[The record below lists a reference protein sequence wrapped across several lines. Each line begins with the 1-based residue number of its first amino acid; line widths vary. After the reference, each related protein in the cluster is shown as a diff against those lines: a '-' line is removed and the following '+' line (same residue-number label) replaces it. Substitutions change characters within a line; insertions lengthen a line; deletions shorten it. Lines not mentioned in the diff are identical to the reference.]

1 MQMTQA
7 EFDREKR
14 YQVVMHFVRKMLQ
27 DGLISEEE
35 YRQIDT
41 KNRLELHPK
50 TGDLISG
57 KSLIEAGYRANMTHG
72 KEALLYE
79 EDHKT

>member
-1 MQMTQA
+1 MRMTQA

-14 YQVVMHFVRKMLQ
+14 YQVVMHFVRKMLH

-50 TGDLISG
+50 TGDLISQNLSPPHRSLSPG
-57 KSLIEAGYRANMTHG
+57 KGSPHTPGFLWLRS
-72 KEALLYE
+72 
-79 EDHKT
+79 

>member
-1 MQMTQA
+1 MWMTQD

-14 YQVVMHFVRKMLQ
+14 YQVVMHFVRKMLR

-57 KSLIEAGYRANMTHG
+57 KSLIEAGYRANMTHV
-72 KEALLYE
+72 KEELSYE

>member
-1 MQMTQA
+1 MRMTQD
-7 EFDREKR
+7 EFEREKH
-14 YQVVMHFVRKMLQ
+14 YQLVMHFVRKMLH

-41 KNRLELHPK
+41 KNLLEMHPK

-57 KSLIEAGYRANMTHG
+57 KSLIEASCRANMTHG
-72 KEALLYE
+72 KEPSVI
-79 EDHKT
+79 

>member
-14 YQVVMHFVRKMLQ
+14 YQVVMHFVRKMLH

-35 YRQIDT
+35 
-41 KNRLELHPK
+41 
-50 TGDLISG
+50 
-57 KSLIEAGYRANMTHG
+57 
-72 KEALLYE
+72 
-79 EDHKT
+79 

>member
-1 MQMTQA
+1 MRMTQA

-14 YQVVMHFVRKMLQ
+14 YQVVMHFVRKMLH

-41 KNRLELHPK
+41 MFIAKYQPK
-50 TGDLISG
+50 IGVLLLGISLTNVEG
-57 KSLIEAGYRANMTHG
+57 
-72 KEALLYE
+72 
-79 EDHKT
+79 

>member
-1 MQMTQA
+1 MTQA

-14 YQVVMHFVRKMLQ
+14 YQVVMHFVRKMLR

-57 KSLIEAGYRANMTHG
+57 KFLIEAGYRANMTHG
-72 KEALLYE
+72 KEALLI
-79 EDHKT
+79 

>member
-1 MQMTQA
+1 MRMTQD

-14 YQVVMHFVRKMLQ
+14 YQVVMHFVRKMLH

-57 KSLIEAGYRANMTHG
+57 KFLIEAGYRANMTHG
-72 KEALLYE
+72 KEALLI
-79 EDHKT
+79 

>member
-1 MQMTQA
+1 MRMTQA
-7 EFDREKR
+7 EFDQEKR
-14 YQVVMHFVRKMLQ
+14 YQVVMHFVRKMLR

-57 KSLIEAGYRANMTHG
+57 KFLIEAGYRANMTHG
-72 KEALLYE
+72 KEALLI
-79 EDHKT
+79 

>member
-1 MQMTQA
+1 MTQD
-7 EFDREKR
+7 EFDREIR
-14 YQVVMHFVRKMLQ
+14 YQVLMYFVEKMLRE
-27 DGLISEEE
+27 GLISEEE

-50 TGDLISG
+50 TGDLLSG

-72 KEALLYE
+72 KEA
-79 EDHKT
+79 

>member
-1 MQMTQA
+1 MRMTQA
-7 EFDREKR
+7 EFDQEKR
-14 YQVVMHFVRKMLQ
+14 YQVVMHFVRKMLR

-57 KSLIEAGYRANMTHG
+57 KFLIEAGYRANMTHG
-72 KEALLYE
+72 KEAL
-79 EDHKT
+79 